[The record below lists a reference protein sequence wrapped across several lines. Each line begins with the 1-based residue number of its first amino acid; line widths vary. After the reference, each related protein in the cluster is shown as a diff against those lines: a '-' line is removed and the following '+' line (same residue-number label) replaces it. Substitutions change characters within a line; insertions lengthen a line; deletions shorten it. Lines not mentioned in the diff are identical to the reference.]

1 MPETLRITGLTKRF
15 GTVTAVDGF
24 TADIPSGQF
33 VGVIGPSGAGKS
45 TLLRLINRLVEPDS
59 GTIRH
64 GAIDVTAL
72 HGKPLRHWRARAAM
86 IFQQFNL
93 IPRLD
98 VLTNVLVGRLEQRPA
113 LPSLFGL
120 FRASDRADAL
130 LALDRFGLAD
140 VALQRAG
147 TLSGGQQQRVA
158 ICRALLQN
166 PWLMLADEP
175 IASLDPHNARLVM
188 QALRQVNRDH
198 GLTVLA
204 NLHHLDEVRTYC
216 DRVIAMRAGRIVLD
230 GTPADLTPDRVF
242 DIYGVTEEE
251 LEAVD
256 HASGANQSCGIK
268 RRRSMTL
275 LAG

>member
-15 GTVTAVDGF
+15 GAVTAVDGF
-24 TADIPSGQF
+24 TADIPPGQF

-45 TLLRLINRLVEPDS
+45 TLLRLINRLVEPDG

-230 GTPADLTPDRVF
+230 GTPADLTPERVF

-256 HASGANQSCGIK
+256 HAPPPLHSTA
-268 RRRSMTL
+268 
-275 LAG
+275 AHA